1 MELVINNNLFKVKPI
16 ISKKDIRNGMMG
28 MKFNEDFT
36 GMLFLMGDGN
46 HSFWMKNCQIPLDI
60 IFIQN
65 NVITKIHHNCPP
77 CDNDDCER
85 YTGYGDLVLEI
96 DGGLC
101 KKYDIQVDDIVDFI
115 G

>member
-16 ISKKDIRNGMMG
+16 ISKKDIANGMMG
-28 MKFNEDFT
+28 KSFNNNFN
-36 GMLFLMGDGN
+36 GMLFLMGNGN
-46 HSFWMKNCQIPLDI
+46 HTFWMKNCNINLDI

-65 NVITKIHHNCPP
+65 NIITKIHHNCPP
-77 CDNDDCER
+77 CDSDDCER

-101 KKYDIQVDDIVDFI
+101 KEYDIRVDDIVDFI